1 MLLQSLHTIHN
12 FTCITCSYI
21 KYTHYIHLH
30 ALRNITCITC
40 VIILRSLHT
49 VTLIT
54 YITYVYMLYALAPLH
69 NLHTV
74 TWQTELAL
82 TLNII
87 LSTPHPPRAP
97 ALPTDPS
104 LSMEILSAALH
115 AGPDVYHKAVA
126 AWRAKFPVTVLPD
139 PGKDFLIC
147 EGSSWHDQGMC
158 CPANFSRLF
167 A

>member
-1 MLLQSLHTIHN
+1 
-12 FTCITCSYI
+12 
-21 KYTHYIHLH
+21 
-30 ALRNITCITC
+30 
-40 VIILRSLHT
+40 
-49 VTLIT
+49 
-54 YITYVYMLYALAPLH
+54 MLYALAPLH

-126 AWRAKFPVTVLPD
+126 AWHAKFPVSGLPD
-139 PGKDFLIC
+139 PGKDFVIC
-147 EGSSWHDQGMC
+147 EGSSGRHDQRMRG
-158 CPANFSRLF
+158 PANFRVSRSF
-167 A
+167 AEFMAGWLRADISYDKGDRLLEVATNVREKQWRKSW